1 MILFT
6 HVEDTMMIFWKAFWR
21 MSKSLGGGQVFHLDH
36 VTKED
41 IQLSTGNTIPKSFEI
56 FSGIF
61 NHCVALFTMY
71 NVNCSSEK
79 TWNMVYLGI
88 FTSPIHNVFFSF
100 FCPPAQ
106 KFGQWQ
112 AEKWLERDAEMNRMS
127 TLVSRDKFLGTRTHT
142 CSLTEPKRKAKKIQF
157 CMCFLLGGMLESH
170 VVLFYTVWKNPG
182 KIATFLN
189 VRA

>member
-41 IQLSTGNTIPKSFEI
+41 MQLRTGKLSQNLLRSFQGFSTTVLPSLPCTMSTAAVKKHEI
-56 FSGIF
+56 WYIW
-61 NHCVALFTMY
+61 V
-71 NVNCSSEK
+71 SSQVPS
-79 TWNMVYLGI
+79 T
-88 FTSPIHNVFFSF
+88 TSFFSF

-157 CMCFLLGGMLESH
+157 CMCFLWGGMLESN
-170 VVLFYTVWKNPG
+170 VILFYTVWKNPG
-182 KIATFLN
+182 KIATF
-189 VRA
+189 